1 MINIR
6 PVHSQFFFL
15 SGWGVGGDVGPMD
28 LGICVDDCSPV
39 SFWVSLVKYSYS
51 IRIKLLS
58 HDELSHKRN
67 PPLLG

>member
-6 PVHSQFFFL
+6 PVHSQFFFYR
-15 SGWGVGGDVGPMD
+15 GGGGVGPMD
-28 LGICVDDCSPV
+28 LRICVDDCSPV

>member
-6 PVHSQFFFL
+6 PVHSQFFFFI
-15 SGWGVGGDVGPMD
+15 GVGGGVGPMD
-28 LGICVDDCSPV
+28 LRICVDDCSPV

>member
-6 PVHSQFFFL
+6 PVHSQFFFFI
-15 SGWGVGGDVGPMD
+15 GVGGGGGVGPMD
-28 LGICVDDCSPV
+28 LRICVDDCSPG

>member
-1 MINIR
+1 
-6 PVHSQFFFL
+6 
-15 SGWGVGGDVGPMD
+15 MD
-28 LGICVDDCSPV
+28 LRICVDDCSPV